1 MPPTSNLSRRLS
13 PNAHFKFSL
22 QVMYLTLDPL
32 TGYPVDHLLIAHV
45 TAYRVVLTAATN

>member
-32 TGYPVDHLLIAHV
+32 QAC
-45 TAYRVVLTAATN
+45 TAQEDELDRGFAEA

>member
-22 QVMYLTLDPL
+22 QVMFKFHSFQVTKWNFSQVTNLILDPPEVAL
-32 TGYPVDHLLIAHV
+32 SRP
-45 TAYRVVLTAATN
+45 